1 MNGST
6 YANVGIKNGSADY
19 IPNNG
24 NRATAVIEVEYVPAK
39 RKQNE
44 NLADLSG
51 PATGPKRAKPSD
63 HHRASS
69 SSKMDSMAD
78 IGASVIHSSNE
89 VMEDPSNKTSAVK
102 QESDSET
109 AVSGPVV
116 SQLVDMPSL
125 PRKVE
130 PLRPL
135 TNAERKELESY
146 LEFNKEENW
155 REDWMGNLCFVDKEI
170 NNPDVKT
177 RERGRKAL
185 FYWAAKGKTSLK
197 LLNNLVRYVY
207 NLSDAPLQAK
217 KILANADAS
226 SAKSVQE
233 AVRRVSYDPVVL
245 QHDGWTTIKSEEPIG
260 ASGGPFRLG
269 DRVIWQGSEGVV
281 IAYVHDPDIGDLWK
295 AIMIEELDT
304 FDLEAEELE
313 DGRKRF
319 QRRMQS
325 SKKANPSE
333 PGPNGKQESNLEKRI
348 GRSAVSEFSVQG
360 IEHGIVLAVSYGKGA
375 RPGVLW
381 PARVQ
386 HFSELP
392 QNGSQKRLTGKQ
404 KVEVVF
410 LAPYWNA
417 QANDGRARS
426 ESYADSLQRHGSSI
440 FSSGPLFE
448 IESIEASPDSIIE
461 YPYEPQRGLDIE
473 ELSTSFRFNGLPKAA
488 FSRFV
493 QSHRLALALKTYS
506 QDVMKSTAASEID
519 RTTANL
525 FEAHALAGQT
535 ANFPPE
541 VLHLPF
547 SYILSQLPVIDYD
560 VIDTSS
566 EEPILQIGVILES
579 MKPPSSWG
587 QGHSVPSNVQ
597 KATLES
603 GILMKPFGSPS
614 SLALKMASSS
624 SVNSVSFDQFLSGL
638 SSLSNV
644 LSNESEPMSALLIQN
659 LRMLLSKIPQGSDES
674 AIFSV
679 EQRHERLEAL
689 VKLWIVVKVRPIQE
703 EQSTRCQRF
712 SSFVRRTGTS
722 LLHRMAQLQHRHV
735 CPTGARLAN
744 VFTSL

>member
-1 MNGST
+1 MNGPS
-6 YANVGIKNGSADY
+6 YANVSINNGSADY
-19 IPNNG
+19 IPNDG
-24 NRATAVIEVEYVPAK
+24 NRATAVVEVEYVTTK
-39 RKQNE
+39 RKENE
-44 NLADLSG
+44 ILADFSG
-51 PATGPKRAKPSD
+51 PAAAPKRAKSSD

-69 SSKMDSMAD
+69 SSRMDSMAD
-78 IGASVIHSSNE
+78 IGASLIRSSNE
-89 VMEDPSNKTSAVK
+89 VAEQPSNKTSAVK
-102 QESDSET
+102 LESDSET
-109 AVSGPVV
+109 AASGPIV
-116 SQLVDMPSL
+116 SQLVDLPSL

-207 NLSDAPLQAK
+207 NLSDAPQQAK

-226 SAKSVQE
+226 SARSVQE

-245 QHDGWTTIKSEEPIG
+245 QHDGWTTIKSAEPIG

-325 SKKANPSE
+325 TKKVNPSDQ
-333 PGPNGKQESNLEKRI
+333 GTNGKLESNLEKRI

-386 HFSELP
+386 HFSELA

-426 ESYADSLQRHGSSI
+426 ESYTDSLQRHGSSI

-448 IESIEASPDSIIE
+448 IESIEASPDSIVE

-488 FSRFV
+488 FTRFV
-493 QSHRLALALKTYS
+493 QSHRLALALKMYS

-560 VIDTSS
+560 VIETSN
-566 EEPILQIGVILES
+566 EEPTLQIGVILES

-587 QGHSVPSNVQ
+587 HGHSTTLNVE

-603 GILMKPFGSPS
+603 CTLMKPFGSQS
-614 SLALKMASSS
+614 SPVMKMDSSS
-624 SVNSVSFDQFLSGL
+624 SLDSISFDQFLSGL

-644 LSNESEPMSALLIQN
+644 LSNESEPMSALLTHN
-659 LRMLLSKIPQGSDES
+659 LRMLLSKIPHRSDES
-674 AIFSV
+674 ASFSV
-679 EQRHERLEAL
+679 EQRHERLQGL
-689 VKLWIVVKVRPIQE
+689 VKLWIVVKVRSIQE
-703 EQSTRCQRF
+703 QRSDF
-712 SSFVRRTGTS
+712 LLTFLINARRTGTS
-722 LLHRMAQLQHRHV
+722 LLLHTAQLQHRHV
-735 CPTGARLAN
+735 CQTGARLAN